1 MINQISTPVSFVSEK
16 NEQVDHVQFVI
27 QTKSIEVDEPDEEE
41 PEKEEKSSFW
51 EKFKALFS

>member
-1 MINQISTPVSFVSEK
+1 MINQISTPFRLFLK

-41 PEKEEKSSFW
+41 PEKEEKVVLG
-51 EKFKALFS
+51 KI